1 MVETVLSILI
11 GLGLA
16 AACGFRVFVPL
27 LIMSLASRAGVGHLA
42 LSPSFA
48 WIGSTPA
55 LLSFSVATVLE
66 IAGYYIPWLDNLLDT
81 VATPAAI
88 VAGIVVTASAMT
100 TDVSPFLKW
109 TLAVVAGGGT
119 TAAFQGITSVTR
131 HISSFTTGGF
141 ANPVLATAEA
151 GGAAMLSVLAI
162 TVPLLAFLIVVGL
175 LYLGVKKVLFRI
187 WRPAARAA

>member
-1 MVETVLSILI
+1 
-11 GLGLA
+11 
-16 AACGFRVFVPL
+16 
-27 LIMSLASRAGVGHLA
+27 
-42 LSPSFA
+42 
-48 WIGSTPA
+48 
-55 LLSFSVATVLE
+55 
-66 IAGYYIPWLDNLLDT
+66 
-81 VATPAAI
+81 
-88 VAGIVVTASAMT
+88 MT

-131 HISSFTTGGF
+131 HISSFTTGGL

-151 GGAAMLSVLAI
+151 GGSAMLSVLAI

-175 LYLGVKKVLFRI
+175 LYLGVKKVLFRF